1 MRKVGW
7 NRKKVRTLITHH
19 MSGPSPT
26 CEERNMS
33 DSSEWGLLKTTAVVW
48 EGWNPNAHKVPPK
61 IYWNNPKI
69 QVKSGDVIVTKA
81 GPRDRVGVVVYVDST
96 PPNLM
101 VSGKM
106 VGLRPDNR
114 LIDGRVLASILSS
127 DESQRYLDARTTGM
141 ADSQLNFA
149 NELLLEMEVDV
160 PPIEQHIYIGA
171 IASLLRTQ
179 ITKTKALIEKY
190 QQIKAGLMHDLFTR
204 GIGADGKLRP
214 PREQAPELYQQ
225 NPIGW
230 IPKDWGIEQISDLA
244 VPVKGSTV
252 IGPFGSDLVMNDY
265 KSEGTPIIFVRDVRE
280 DKFNWVSNVFIS
292 SHKAERLFAHRVNG
306 GDLLATKMGL
316 PPCISCIYP
325 DDMPMGVITADMIRM
340 TVDTSKAN
348 PCWLSAAI
356 NHDRVKRQV
365 AAITAGVTRAKV
377 TLADFRSMKIAV
389 PKPQE
394 QLIANSI
401 LDKQRQLIAAEESS
415 LNKLQKQKAGL
426 IHDLLTGQV
435 QVNVEQSEAA
445 LV

>member
-26 CEERNMS
+26 CEGRNMS

-149 NELLLEMEVDV
+149 NEFLLEMEVDV

-204 GIGADGKLRP
+204 GIGADGKPRP
-214 PREQAPELYQQ
+214 AREQAPELYQQ
-225 NPIGW
+225 TPIGW
-230 IPKDWGIEQISDLA
+230 IPKEWSVLPLSESLQRIIDYRGKTPDKTVAGIPLVTAKNVRMGYIDPDPMEFIAELDYDRWMTRGIPKKGDVLFTTEAPLGNVARISTDEPIAFAQRVIILQPSEQFEAAIIAYRLMTAATQASIARLSS
-244 VPVKGSTV
+244 GSTALG
-252 IGPFGSDLVMNDY
+252 I
-265 KSEGTPIIFVRDVRE
+265 KQSELRKVKVALPTNKREQQEIISRLGAQSELLSRE
-280 DKFNWVSNVFIS
+280 
-292 SHKAERLFAHRVNG
+292 L
-306 GDLLATKMGL
+306 
-316 PPCISCIYP
+316 
-325 DDMPMGVITADMIRM
+325 DM
-340 TVDTSKAN
+340 K
-348 PCWLSAAI
+348 
-356 NHDRVKRQV
+356 K
-365 AAITAGVTRAKV
+365 
-377 TLADFRSMKIAV
+377 
-389 PKPQE
+389 
-394 QLIANSI
+394 
-401 LDKQRQLIAAEESS
+401 
-415 LNKLQKQKAGL
+415 KLQSQKTGL
-426 IHDLLTGQV
+426 MHDLLTGHV
-435 QVNVEQSEAA
+435 QVNVEQPEAT
-445 LV
+445 VV